1 MQYQM
6 EELIPIVAKLA
17 KHCTSKES
25 TSITYQKAQ
34 QLMDAVL
41 YCLQEAEQFERAEA
55 SDEYA
60 RKEKNCPYWDADE
73 ENRFYRNVGERQR
86 TNRISSDADE
96 NAGRKRATWDRGELF
111 EKNPDAEDEQARQEK
126 QPGSI
131 PVKHQKITIESRY
144 EFGASCVREKTQKAL
159 QKYNQLTPVFRD
171 YKNRCLY
178 DTVVKGLP
186 EFFRWYDCKFEPQN
200 TILTLDYPVL
210 TDLSGESGIDKIYDY
225 ILCLRLEQTFMNRF
239 PEDFILEILAKY
251 SKDAG
256 SLIENL
262 CEIVLT
268 NLLSHILIGKNLME
282 LRMEEKDYQLLQ
294 TQINKE
300 NDLEKTLRGIVHQ
313 LIWDYYNKDG
323 NLEKYLDEAVPNISV
338 RLKNAARNKSLYHII

>member
-17 KHCTSKES
+17 EHYTSKES

-41 YCLQEAEQFERAEA
+41 YCLQEADRFERAEVL
-55 SDEYA
+55 DENA
-60 RKEKNCPYWDADE
+60 RKEKSCPSREA
-73 ENRFYRNVGERQR
+73 GEGKQQ
-86 TNRISSDADE
+86 
-96 NAGRKRATWDRGELF
+96 
-111 EKNPDAEDEQARQEK
+111 AEQEI

-131 PVKHQKITIESRY
+131 PIKYQKMTAESRY
-144 EFGASCVREKTQKAL
+144 EFGAFCVREKTQKAL
-159 QKYNQLTPVFRD
+159 QKYNQLMPVFRD

-210 TDLSGESGIDKIYDY
+210 TDLSIESGIDRIYDY
-225 ILCLRLEQTFMNRF
+225 ILCLRLEQTLMNRL
-239 PEDFILEILAKY
+239 PENFILEILAKY
-251 SKDAG
+251 SRDSG
-256 SLIENL
+256 FLVENL

-268 NLLSHILIGKNLME
+268 NLLGHILIGKNLME

-294 TQINKE
+294 TQINKK
-300 NDLEKTLRGIVHQ
+300 NDLEKSLRGIVHR
-313 LIWDYYNKDG
+313 LIWDYYNKDEM
-323 NLEKYLDEAVPNISV
+323 LEKYLTTAAANISA
-338 RLKNAARNKSLYHII
+338 RLKNAAKNDSLYVML